1 MRTRKPIVIE
11 PRDQSRLLAAL
22 ERGTETG
29 DFLDLRTRGF
39 MYVLWDGAL
48 RPGLAVALNVEDVV
62 KEPGSTRIQV
72 LEEAELHACEA
83 TRYRPRPFL
92 ISPRARDAIAD
103 YLKVARSDGWLA
115 NPKRLQGPLWISTH
129 HHGTQQR
136 MSQRTAMQ
144 AWHTL
149 QEGVSGL
156 SQEYQL
162 DDVMLTARVE
172 FMRKVKGSRA
182 AEILAEHAGIS
193 SKWAGH
199 YSDHLG
205 SSESSAREV
214 ARDVIS
220 QVGPKTKRKHG

>member
-1 MRTRKPIVIE
+1 MRTRKPIIIE
-11 PRDQSRLLAAL
+11 ARDQNRLLAAL
-22 ERGTETG
+22 ERGTETD
-29 DFLDLRTRGF
+29 DFLDLRTRAF
-39 MYVLWDGAL
+39 MYLLWDGAL
-48 RPGLAVALNVEDVV
+48 RPGLAVALNIEDVV
-62 KEPGSTRIQV
+62 KDPVASRIHV
-72 LEEAELHACEA
+72 LDEAVLRSSEA
-83 TRYRPRPFL
+83 TQYRPRPFL

-103 YLKVARSDGWLA
+103 YLKVARRDGWLA
-115 NPKRLQGPLWISTH
+115 SSKRLEGPLWISTH

-136 MSQRTAMQ
+136 MSQRTATQ

-149 QEGVSGL
+149 QQGLSGL

-172 FMRKVKGSRA
+172 FMRRVKGSRA

-199 YSDHLG
+199 YSDHL
-205 SSESSAREV
+205 SSPESSARDV

-220 QVGPKTKRKHG
+220 QLGQKAKRKSG